1 MARDTIT
8 PVSPQ
13 EGGQTITYLAA
24 VSANN
29 AVVENNGNQII
40 LANNAGGAPVT
51 VTVITGGT
59 IGGKAIADNPVVVAA
74 GATRII
80 GPFPVDQYNQPGTT
94 TLHIDVSGN
103 TNLAVI
109 NT

>member
-1 MARDTIT
+1 MARDVIT

-29 AVVENNGNQII
+29 AQVENNGNQII
-40 LANNAGGAPVT
+40 LANNAGGSPVT

-59 IGGKAIADNPVVVAA
+59 IGGKAIADTAVTVAA

-80 GPFPVDQYNQPGTT
+80 GQFPAEQYNQPGTT
-94 TLHIDVSGN
+94 TLFIDVSGN
-103 TNLAVI
+103 VNLAVI